1 MKKAIWIIIILFIL
15 SNGYLIYTNYD
26 LKNENSYLEDKKNDL
41 ENKVKDL
48 EDEIEELKSDYKE
61 TLTENEEYLNSQKE
75 QLIPD
80 FQETEYVNTTEQNT
94 SNYSP
99 PKSNINKLDIS
110 IPYSIQTINFD
121 QGKLISPSLENLH
134 FLFSLS
140 EYDFERVMTNNDYSL
155 TTTKESFV
163 NNSTRNCC
171 FTIDKDMQSITMMY
185 TKSVNNNI
193 ETILNYNNINYT
205 YDDAFKRY
213 IYQFNNQRFVLY
225 IQTGSDKLILLLKNI

>member
-1 MKKAIWIIIILFIL
+1 MKKAIWIIMILFIL
-15 SNGYLIYTNYD
+15 SNGYLMYINHN
-26 LKNENSYLEDKKNDL
+26 LKNENSYLEDEKKDL
-41 ENKVKDL
+41 ENKLDDL
-48 EDEIEELKSDYKE
+48 EDEIEKLKLDYNE

-80 FQETEYVNTTEQNT
+80 FQETEYVSTIEQNT

-110 IPYSIQTINFD
+110 IPYSIQTMNFD

-140 EYDFERVMTNNDYSL
+140 EYEFERVMTNNDYSL
-155 TTTKESFV
+155 TTTKKSFI
-163 NNSTRNCC
+163 NNSTRGCC
-171 FTIDKDMQSITMMY
+171 FTIDKDMQSITMIC
-185 TKSVNNNI
+185 TKSVYNNI
-193 ETILNYNNINYT
+193 ETTLNKNSINYT

-213 IYQFNNQRFVLY
+213 IYQFNNQTFALY
-225 IQTGSDKLILLLKNI
+225 IQTDSNKLILLLKNI